1 MPSIRIE
8 LLINAPAE
16 VIFDLARSIDIH
28 AKSTAQTK
36 ERPIGGR
43 TSGLIELGETVT
55 WEAIHFG
62 IKQKLTAKITEM
74 DRPYYFV
81 DEQVRGAFKNFK
93 HSHEFVP
100 AEGGTRMIDLFVY
113 TSPMGVLGKLADK
126 WFLEAYMRNFL
137 MQRNLYIKFAA
148 EEAMRNN
155 TSIDDADCEN

>member
-36 ERPIGGR
+36 ERPVGGR

-55 WEAIHFG
+55 WEAVHFG

-74 DRPYYFV
+74 ERPYYFV

-100 AEGGTRMIDLFVY
+100 VEDGTRMIDLFVY

-137 MQRNLYIKFAA
+137 MQRNLYIKFAS
-148 EEAMRNN
+148 EEAMRLH
-155 TSIDDADCEN
+155 TGMDDADCEK

>member
-8 LLINAPAE
+8 LLIHAPAE

-28 AKSTAQTK
+28 AKSTAQTR
-36 ERPIGGR
+36 ERPIAGR

-74 DRPYYFV
+74 ARPSYFV

-93 HSHEFVP
+93 HTHEFVP
-100 AEGGTRMIDLFVY
+100 IEGGTRMIDTFIY

-126 WFLEAYMRNFL
+126 WFLEAYMRDFL
-137 MQRNLYIKFAA
+137 LQRNLYIKSAA
-148 EEAMRNN
+148 EEAVRQ
-155 TSIDDADCEN
+155 I

>member
-43 TSGLIELGETVT
+43 TSGLIELGESVT

-62 IKQKLTAKITEM
+62 IKQKLTAQITEM
-74 DRPYYFV
+74 ERPHFFC
-81 DEQVRGAFKNFK
+81 R
-93 HSHEFVP
+93 
-100 AEGGTRMIDLFVY
+100 
-113 TSPMGVLGKLADK
+113 
-126 WFLEAYMRNFL
+126 
-137 MQRNLYIKFAA
+137 
-148 EEAMRNN
+148 
-155 TSIDDADCEN
+155 